1 MSTLL
6 RLLLSG
12 LLTVLALGVLFVMGL
27 LTPLAAAQLAE
38 SFPEVAYLRWPYTV
52 LLWVTGAC
60 ALVVIGGVSLL
71 QLTVAPGLLETL
83 KRDADLV
90 AQGEAWRLATAVLV
104 QDGGWAGLISNLVF
118 LAILG
123 TLTERLLG
131 RPRAAVAWLSG
142 VAAGE
147 LTGLVWQ
154 PTGAGN
160 SVGNLGL
167 AGALAVVGWSRGGR
181 VGRVQA
187 TAVAAGCALLLSGHD
202 IHGAAALGGA
212 FAAGTMTLRDQW
224 ARA

>member
-1 MSTLL
+1 MVYALLVTLGAGIGCGL
-6 RLLLSG
+6 SAFAASLAAGTEPSPRLLLRP
-12 LLTVLALGVLFVMGL
+12 LPVLTI
-27 LTPLAAAQLAE
+27 
-38 SFPEVAYLRWPYTV
+38 
-52 LLWVTGAC
+52 C

-83 KRDADLV
+83 KRDADLI

-212 FAAGTMTLRDQW
+212 FAAGTMILRDQW